1 MYMYMYIV
9 HCMYMYNTGDMS
21 IEELLKLY
29 KLERDN
35 VTPESN
41 QEEEETTSGNKKDES
56 RDSEDDKEEEDE
68 EDDEIEEEPGLELLV
83 SGKTVQEVSFIL
95 ARNCTLLFYILMLP

>member
-1 MYMYMYIV
+1 
-9 HCMYMYNTGDMS
+9 MYNTGDMS

-35 VTPESN
+35 VTPESS

-68 EDDEIEEEPGLELLV
+68 DDEVEEEPGLELLV
-83 SGKTVQEVSFIL
+83 SGKTVQEVSFI